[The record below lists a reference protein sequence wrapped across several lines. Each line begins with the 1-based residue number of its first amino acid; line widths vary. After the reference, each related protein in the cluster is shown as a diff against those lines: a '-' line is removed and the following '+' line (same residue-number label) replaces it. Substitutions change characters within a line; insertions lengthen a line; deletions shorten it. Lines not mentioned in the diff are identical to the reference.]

1 MIFRYLPAMIADF
14 LSHLSHSGG
23 KSVEL
28 YASSFD
34 EKLNGTEV
42 STIQNKNDEKIDF
55 DDLCSSVYFE
65 KENSP
70 LLYIK

>member
-1 MIFRYLPAMIADF
+1 MISEMIFRYLPAMIADF

-42 STIQNKNDEKIDF
+42 STI
-55 DDLCSSVYFE
+55 
-65 KENSP
+65 
-70 LLYIK
+70 